1 MTLDDASL
9 LSFARQCA
17 KAYCRRYAAQSQFDD
32 AVQEACVYLLENRG
46 KWTQPAAKLKRRVVG
61 ELVRKY
67 QNERKL
73 RSKFYR
79 PIQYVESAPE
89 EIADDADLERLERR
103 DWLCARIRRAA
114 ANAGCADCLELL
126 EAVALGEDVK
136 SAASRFRV
144 GVSKV
149 RALYKRFLTEL
160 KKMSD
165 APGMILFDLAD
176 ASEEETEECPLF
188 KTESR

>member
-79 PIQYVESAPE
+79 PMQYVESVPDR
-89 EIADDADLERLERR
+89 IQDDADLEQIERR

-114 ANAGCADCLELL
+114 SNAERADCMEFFA
-126 EAVALGEDVK
+126 AVALGEDIK
-136 SAASRFRV
+136 TASARFRMS
-144 GVSKV
+144 VSQG

-160 KKMSD
+160 KKLSD
-165 APGMILFDLAD
+165 APGMVLFDLSD
-176 ASEEETEECPLF
+176 AQDEEIEQCPLF
-188 KTESR
+188 KIESR